1 MNILLISE
9 EGRSKEA
16 LKAMFSE
23 HGFFLAQTLEETTD
37 LGRVDLVVIGAGRA
51 TTFGSR
57 LGRGVLKKLARYV
70 FEGGRYLG
78 IRAGAYLA
86 LQPYNSETTGF
97 NLSPREALDIGN
109 WNRGCG
115 DVKISWEG
123 RPCVVHYENGPIFGG
138 APDGCEEV
146 VAFYIDG
153 FDDVMKDGIAAVK
166 GQAGRGRYFLFGFHP
181 ELKETTRFMLEEA
194 IYFLFRKEC

>member
-9 EGRSKEA
+9 EGKSREA
-16 LKAMFSE
+16 LTTMFSE
-23 HGFFLAQTLEETTD
+23 RGFSLAQTLDEATD

-57 LGRGVLKKLARYV
+57 FGGGVLNKLTRYV

-78 IRAGAYLA
+78 ICAGAYLA

-109 WNRGCG
+109 WDRGCG
-115 DVKISWEG
+115 DVKINWEG
-123 RPCVVHYENGPIFGG
+123 RPCVVHYENGPIFG
-138 APDGCEEV
+138 AEPDGCEEV
-146 VAFYIDG
+146 AAVYVDG
-153 FDDVMKDGIAAVK
+153 FDEVMKDGIAAVK

-181 ELKETTRFMLEEA
+181 ELKENTRFMVEEA
-194 IYFLFRKEC
+194 IDFLFREE